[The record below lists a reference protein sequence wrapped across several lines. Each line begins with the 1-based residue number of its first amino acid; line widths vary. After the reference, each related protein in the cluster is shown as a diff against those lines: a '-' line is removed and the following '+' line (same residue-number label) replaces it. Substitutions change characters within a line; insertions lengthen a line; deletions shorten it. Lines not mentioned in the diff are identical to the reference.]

1 MVDSHFLGVDGP
13 LFHLDIDDADVLH
26 YWLLSFERHAMV
38 AHLTFNLNEQDTNL
52 MTEIKE

>member
-1 MVDSHFLGVDGP
+1 M
-13 LFHLDIDDADVLH
+13 DIDDADVLH